1 MGEQMMDLS
10 TKYLGLDLKNP
21 LVAGSSPLS
30 RDVGKVKALE
40 DAGVSAVVVHS
51 LFEEQIEH
59 EMREHAHFHELGAE
73 SFGEALSYVPALD
86 YIPRGPHEYVEHV
99 GRIREAVDIPII
111 PSLNGTTR
119 GGWIKYARMLE
130 EAGADALELNIYM
143 LATDPTVTAQT
154 LEDRHLE
161 IVDAVKASV
170 DLPVAVKLSPY
181 FSSLAHFAN
190 RLDDHGVDGL
200 VLFNRFYQPD
210 IDIERLEVVPDLVLS
225 APHELRLPLRWIAI
239 LDPIV
244 DASLAASTGI
254 YAAADVLKLLMAG
267 ADVTMLCAALLN
279 YGPPIVAKILD
290 DMVEWMEG
298 HEYTGVQQMQGSM
311 NCRAT
316 ANPGAFER
324 ANYMKALHSYA

>member
-1 MGEQMMDLS
+1 MDLS
-10 TKYLGLDLKNP
+10 TKYMGLRLKNP
-21 LVAGSSPLS
+21 LVAGASPLS
-30 RDVGKVKALE
+30 RDLDKVKELE
-40 DAGVSAVVVHS
+40 DAGVSAVVVYS

-59 EMREHAHFHELGAE
+59 EMREHEHFREMGTQ
-73 SFGEALSYVPALD
+73 SFGEALSYAPALD
-86 YIPRGPHEYVEHV
+86 YVPRGPHEYVEHIA
-99 GRIREAVDIPII
+99 RIREAVDIPVI

-143 LATDPTVTAQT
+143 LAADPTVSAQT

-161 IVDAVKASV
+161 IVDAVKESV
-170 DLPVAVKLSPY
+170 SLPVAVKLSPY

-210 IDIERLEVVPDLVLS
+210 INIESLEVVPDLVPS

-244 DASLAASTGI
+244 DASLAAGTGI
-254 YAAADVLKLLMAG
+254 YTASDVLKLLLAG
-267 ADVTMLCAALLN
+267 ADVTMLCAALLAE
-279 YGPPIVAKILD
+279 GPRVVAEVLD
-290 DMVEWMEG
+290 GMVEWMEE
-298 HEYTGVQQMQGSM
+298 HEYAGVPQMQGSM
-311 NCRAT
+311 NHRASP
-316 ANPGAFER
+316 NPGAFER
-324 ANYMKALHSYA
+324 ANYMQALQSYA